1 MKQFPEGFLWGG
13 ATAAN
18 QYEGGWKEGGKGV
31 SCSDVQLFTDPKSM
45 KDLLNTHGLC
55 DISDEMI
62 EKALST
68 DDEVYYPKR
77 HGIDFY
83 HHYKE
88 DIALLAGM
96 GFKVYRMSIAWSR
109 IFPRGDELEPNEEG
123 LKFYDAVFDE
133 CLKYGIEPMVTIYHW
148 DLPQALVDLYGGW
161 ESEEIIEDYV
171 NYAKTLFKAY
181 GSKVKYWITFNEQNI
196 FTSLG
201 WLTAQHPPGKFDDQK
216 TFYQVNHHVFMAHA
230 KAVLAYREMGGT
242 GKIGASFAY
251 TPSYALDCKP
261 ENVMSKHDYDELKN
275 FWWMDVYAYGRY
287 PKAAMNYL
295 RKKGFAPVVTKDDQK
310 ILKAAAAEIDFMGV
324 NYYQSCVC
332 EYNPMDGVTPYG
344 TMNTTGVKGSAQV
357 LGVPGIYKNPAN
369 PYLITTDWDWS
380 IDPVGLRYCCR
391 EITSRYDLPIIISEN
406 GLGAFDKK
414 TEDHKIHDEYRI
426 DYLREHLKEL
436 GKAIEEGCEVLAYC
450 TWSFTDLLSWLN
462 GYQKRYGFVYVD
474 REEEE
479 GATLDRYKKDSFYWY
494 QDVIKQDGENLFK
507 E

>member
-1 MKQFPEGFLWGG
+1 MGLKTYRFSVSWARIYPEGRGEVNPKGIEF
-13 ATAAN
+13 
-18 QYEGGWKEGGKGV
+18 YE
-31 SCSDVQLFTDPKSM
+31 
-45 KDLLNTHGLC
+45 N
-55 DISDEMI
+55 II
-62 EKALST
+62 
-68 DDEVYYPKR
+68 
-77 HGIDFY
+77 
-83 HHYKE
+83 
-88 DIALLAGM
+88 
-96 GFKVYRMSIAWSR
+96 
-109 IFPRGDELEPNEEG
+109 
-123 LKFYDAVFDE
+123 DE

-216 TFYQVNHHVFMAHA
+216 IFYQVNHHVFMAHA

-357 LGVPGIYKNPAN
+357 LGVPGIYKNPGN
-369 PYLITTDWDWS
+369 PYLMTTDWDWS

>member
-1 MKQFPEGFLWGG
+1 MGFRKDFLWGG
-13 ATAAN
+13 AVAAH
-18 QYEGGWKEGGKGV
+18 QLEGAYDRDGKGL
-31 SCSDVQLFTDPKSM
+31 SIMDVVTSGDV
-45 KDLLNTHGLC
+45 NTRRRITGEILKG
-55 DISDEMI
+55 EN
-62 EKALST
+62 
-68 DDEVYYPKR
+68 YPN
-77 HGIDFY
+77 HEAIDFY
-83 HHYKE
+83 DYYKE
-88 DIALLAGM
+88 DIRLFAEM
-96 GFKVYRMSIAWSR
+96 GFKCFRTSIAWTR
-109 IFPRGDELEPNEEG
+109 IFPNGDEEKPNEAG
-123 LKFYDAVFDE
+123 LKFYEELIDE

-357 LGVPGIYKNPAN
+357 LGVPGIYKNPGN
-369 PYLITTDWDWS
+369 PYLMTTDWDWS

>member
-1 MKQFPEGFLWGG
+1 
-13 ATAAN
+13 
-18 QYEGGWKEGGKGV
+18 
-31 SCSDVQLFTDPKSM
+31 
-45 KDLLNTHGLC
+45 
-55 DISDEMI
+55 
-62 EKALST
+62 
-68 DDEVYYPKR
+68 
-77 HGIDFY
+77 
-83 HHYKE
+83 
-88 DIALLAGM
+88 
-96 GFKVYRMSIAWSR
+96 
-109 IFPRGDELEPNEEG
+109 
-123 LKFYDAVFDE
+123 
-133 CLKYGIEPMVTIYHW
+133 
-148 DLPQALVDLYGGW
+148 
-161 ESEEIIEDYV
+161 
-171 NYAKTLFKAY
+171 
-181 GSKVKYWITFNEQNI
+181 
-196 FTSLG
+196 
-201 WLTAQHPPGKFDDQK
+201 
-216 TFYQVNHHVFMAHA
+216 MAHA

-251 TPSYALDCKP
+251 TQSYALDCKP

-357 LGVPGIYKNPAN
+357 LGVPGIYKNPGN
-369 PYLITTDWDWS
+369 PYLMTTDWDWS

-494 QDVIKQDGENLFK
+494 QDVIKQDGENLFNIINN
-507 E
+507 